1 MSVATTNH
9 VEFLCK
15 LRAVKDYT
23 AESVSDEAIN
33 AILEVGRWTG
43 TGSNRQSTEVVVI
56 RDPSVKQQL
65 GDWGAAPAATA
76 AVVLLL
82 VVKGDASAMDEGRM
96 AERLCLGA
104 AAVGLGSTVATIK
117 NEGPDEVKP
126 LLGIPTEHR
135 VRTLVAIGHTDWE
148 ARKARLA
155 GPQRSPTGRKPLS
168 EFAHVDRF

>member
-1 MSVATTNH
+1 MTVAAESHLT
-9 VEFLCK
+9 FLTR

-23 AESVSDEAIN
+23 AEPVSEADLN
-33 AILEVGRWTG
+33 EILEVGRWTG

-56 RDPSVKQQL
+56 RDAELKRQM

-82 VVKGDASAMDEGRM
+82 VVENDGSPLDEGRM

-104 AAVGLGSTVATIK
+104 AAVGLGSTVATLK
-117 NEGPDEVKP
+117 NEGPDSIKQM
-126 LLGIPTEHR
+126 LGIPTEHR
-135 VRTLVAIGHTDWE
+135 ARTVIAIGHTDAE
-148 ARKARLA
+148 ARRARLA

-168 EFAHVDRF
+168 EFAHWDRY

>member
-1 MSVATTNH
+1 MTIAAESIQS
-9 VEFLCK
+9 FLCR

-23 AESVSDEAIN
+23 PEPVDEQALES
-33 AILEVGRWTG
+33 ILEVGRWTG
-43 TGSNRQSTEVVVI
+43 TGSNRQGTEVVVV
-56 RDPSVKQQL
+56 RDEAVKKQF
-65 GDWGAAPAATA
+65 GEWGAAPAATA

-82 VVKGDASAMDEGRM
+82 VAKDDGSALDEGRL

-104 AAVGLGSTVATIK
+104 AAVGLGSTVATLK
-117 NEGPDEVKP
+117 NEGPEAVKA
-126 LLGIPTEHR
+126 LLGIPAQHR
-135 VRTLVAIGHTDWE
+135 ARTVIAIGHTDAA

>member
-1 MSVATTNH
+1 MAIAENTIQT
-9 VEFLCK
+9 FLCK

-23 AESVSDEAIN
+23 AEPVSEADIN
-33 AILEVGRWTG
+33 AILEVGRWTA

-56 RDPSVKQQL
+56 RDPAVKQQL
-65 GDWGAAPAATA
+65 GAWGAAPAAGA
-76 AVVLLL
+76 AVVFLLA
-82 VVKGDASAMDEGRM
+82 VANDASAMDEGRL

-126 LLGIPTEHR
+126 LLGIPADHR
-135 VRTLVAIGHTDWE
+135 VRTLVAVGHTDVE
-148 ARKARLA
+148 ARRARLA

-168 EFAHVDRF
+168 EFAHWDKF

>member
-1 MSVATTNH
+1 MGVTADDLQR
-9 VEFLCK
+9 FLCR

-23 AESVSDEAIN
+23 GEPVAPEALET
-33 AILEVGRWTG
+33 ILEVGRWTG
-43 TGSNRQSTEVVVI
+43 TGSNRQPTEVVVI
-56 RDPSVKQQL
+56 RDPALKRQM

-82 VVKGDASAMDEGRM
+82 VVENDGSALDEGRM

-104 AAVGLGSTVATIK
+104 AAVGLGSTVATLK
-117 NEGPDEVKP
+117 NEGPDAVKQQ
-126 LLGIPTEHR
+126 LGIPAEHR
-135 VRTLVAIGHTDWE
+135 ARTVVAIGHTDVE

-168 EFAHVDRF
+168 EFAHWDRY